1 MPDSQSA
8 EVDINNT
15 QARIEALGRIVCG
28 QNQAHFEKMI
38 RNMLCSGVVDITDWT
53 LEAVT
58 ALVRVCSDENLVITF
73 KQGARYF
80 MPVHYPHGFQ
90 LDSFAKMIF
99 TGQF

>member
-1 MPDSQSA
+1 MSDSQST
-8 EVDINNT
+8 EVDIDYT
-15 QARIEALGRIVCG
+15 QARIEALGRVVHN

-38 RNMLCSGVVDITDWT
+38 RSMQCPDVINITDWT

-58 ALVRVCSDENLVITF
+58 TLVRVCSDENLVITF

-80 MPVHYPHGFQ
+80 MPVHYPHEPQ
-90 LDSFAKMIF
+90 IDSFAKMIF